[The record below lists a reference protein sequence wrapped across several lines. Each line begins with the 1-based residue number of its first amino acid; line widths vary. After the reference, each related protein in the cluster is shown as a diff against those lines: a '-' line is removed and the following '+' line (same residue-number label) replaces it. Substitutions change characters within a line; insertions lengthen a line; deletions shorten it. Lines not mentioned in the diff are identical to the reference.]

1 MMTVT
6 ISQAMVAVRLVKL
19 RKAIFVK
26 VEIQQFLTFVEKFVE
41 ME

>member
-1 MMTVT
+1 MMMVT
-6 ISQAMVAVRLVKL
+6 ISQVMVAVPLVKL

-26 VEIQQFLTFVEKFVE
+26 VEIQRALTFVEKFVE